1 MKNQRGITLTSLII
15 YIVLIFLI
23 IVILARVSVY
33 FTSNMSEISKDSASI
48 SEIDKFNMYFLKDT
62 KKTGNKIENVSEDG
76 TSITFTNG
84 TTYSFSKVDEI
95 IYYENESD
103 DKKIIIAETIED
115 CKFVQSK
122 ENSKDIVKVEITVN
136 EKVYKY
142 EYVMGYENVYKTHE
156 TESSYI
162 AVEELEGFAI
172 TTNTDGVVFTNSDGI
187 TPGDPYN
194 LKSGDIVTY
203 GDYKYT
209 YGGSGW
215 SVAVTDKTKEE
226 YGEIAVAVYG
236 KPITNLDSAFA
247 NCTNLKV
254 APELPNEI
262 NSLKY
267 TFQSCSSLEEA
278 PTIPERGNKYI
289 FYI

>member
-84 TTYSFSKVDEI
+84 TTYSFSKDDEI

-122 ENSKDIVKVEITVN
+122 ENSKDIVKVEITIN

-162 AVEELEGFAI
+162 DVEELEGFAI
-172 TTNTDGVVFTNSDGI
+172 TTNTQGVTFTKSDGV

-194 LKSGDIVTY
+194 LQSGDIVIY

-209 YGGSGW
+209 YSGSGW

-236 KPITNLDSAFA
+236 KLITNLDSAFA

-254 APELPNEI
+254 APELPNKI

-278 PTIPERGNKYI
+278 PTIPERSNKYI